1 MKNKIYSVLLI
12 LCLSLVFSSC
22 SIQSPEEYY
31 SSDSESDTGS
41 YATISIDCKTIL
53 DNYDELDESLRSEKY
68 VPRDGII
75 LKETKYSIDENDT
88 AFSLLQKAVKDK
100 HIHMEYQGAQQNSLG
115 SVYVQGINHIY
126 EFSCG
131 ELSGW
136 FFSVNGDFANTSA
149 ANYKLKN
156 GDKVK
161 WQYTC
166 DLGADLGAP
175 NSY

>member
-1 MKNKIYSVLLI
+1 MKKKIYSLLLL
-12 LCLSLVFSSC
+12 LCLTVTFCSC
-22 SIQSPEEYY
+22 SIQSTEEYY
-31 SSDSESDTGS
+31 SSTLESDTGS
-41 YATISIDCKTIL
+41 FATISIDCKTIL

-68 VPRDGII
+68 VPSDGII
-75 LKETKYSIDENDT
+75 LKETKYAIDENDT

-100 HIHMEYQGAQQNSLG
+100 RIHMEYQGAQQNSLG

-131 ELSGW
+131 DLSGW
-136 FFSVNGDFANTSA
+136 FFCVNGNFGNTSA

-161 WQYTC
+161 WQYSC
-166 DLGADLGAP
+166 DLGADLGVP
-175 NSY
+175 NLY